1 MPGFIEEL
9 LQDRSVNKL
18 VGRQKELDTIDELL
32 AALASG
38 RGGTLFLSG
47 EPGIGKSTL
56 ARALGEKARSK
67 GHSVYWGFC
76 WESGGAPAYWPW
88 TQVIHQLVS
97 NADIAEE
104 LVTNLGQLFPESGD
118 SSDAMELQPDL
129 ARFQLLEAVRELLD
143 RISRDNPVVIALDDL
158 HSADADSLFL
168 LQYLAKHA
176 AGMPLLLVGTYREL
190 EARQSAS
197 TESLWKAGRDAH
209 ILHLGRLNQEAVE
222 EYLASAGTID
232 KETVRNVHETT
243 GGNPLFLTELVD
255 LRGRLRG
262 EQLPETIQQ
271 VIEQQISLLPAQSA
285 KTLGQAS
292 VLGREFDLPVL
303 AFLRDQDEST
313 TEQQIEAAASA
324 GLIHAV
330 RPGRYRYSHVLHR
343 DVLYQGL
350 GTTTREELHVRC
362 ATYMRSL
369 IDDGAKDSWSM
380 RAVHLQ
386 AAGSC
391 YRNDAVAAWK
401 MAAERAHARLAYE
414 EAAQCLQNA
423 LNTFGQGPKFDPVT
437 RCELQLQCA
446 LALLLAGHIQMG
458 QAHCREV
465 FATTRTLE
473 DPALMSE
480 AALTYGTA
488 LVVGHIDKEL
498 IGMLQECLE
507 MLPDGND
514 ACRARVQA
522 RLAAALQP
530 AVDPSGPVKM
540 AHEAIALARTTDDE
554 SVLFGVLKTAISALM
569 DFAPAL
575 ERIPLNRE
583 FALLAEKRRNAAE
596 QFRSYLR
603 LMIDAVDTTDR
614 QLFDES
620 IDAAERIAQRINLPH
635 YLWRTTSLR
644 ASQAIIDGR
653 FANALD
659 LLDQAQTHADRAGN
673 LESLITLPLQRFA
686 ILREWRDER
695 APMLKEVEVQLR
707 HAYASG
713 MGEVEFFINPIIA
726 VYSGTNDATAALR
739 LLRDES
745 VIKRALGSGDHFTAS
760 TIGEFAAQVGYME
773 IARRAYEQIL
783 PHATECCSLGLMG
796 GGLFRPIAQSLG
808 IIARG
813 LGQLE
818 DAHRHFETALSIVN
832 RMRALPA
839 QAHIHAELAEVE
851 TARGNASAAHE
862 HQRAAQNLAQALDL
876 RGVEIAPVT
885 ADGDARGSA
894 EDRLEMR
901 LEGDIR
907 TICFEGRSTSLRDSK
922 GLQLLEQLV
931 SQPGR
936 EVHVLDLV
944 GASRDAAA
952 SDSGP
957 ALDGLA
963 RDEYR
968 RHVSDLQEELEEA
981 ESLADTGRVDA
992 LRDELDFIT
1001 RELARAYGLGGRE
1014 RPSGS
1019 ASERARVNV
1028 RRRLKDA
1035 IERIGEQIPDAGVYL
1050 ENTIKTGTYCKY
1062 NPM

>member
-1 MPGFIEEL
+1 M
-9 LQDRSVNKL
+9 NKL
-18 VGRQKELDTIDELL
+18 VGRQKELDTINELL

-56 ARALGEKARSK
+56 ARVLGEKARFQ

-97 NADIAEE
+97 TADIAEE
-104 LVTNLGQLFPESGD
+104 LVTHLGQLFPESGD

-190 EARQSAS
+190 EARQSAA

-209 ILHLGRLNQEAVE
+209 ILRLGRLNQEAVE

-271 VIEQQISLLPAQSA
+271 VIEQQISLLPAQSV

-292 VLGREFDLPVL
+292 VLGREFDIPVL

-313 TEQQIEAAASA
+313 TEQQLEAAASA

-380 RAVHLQ
+380 CAVHLQ
-386 AAGSC
+386 AAGSR

-446 LALLLAGHIQMG
+446 LALLLAGKTEAGKQ
-458 QAHCREV
+458 HCRDV
-465 FATTRTLE
+465 FATARALE
-473 DPALMSE
+473 DTGLMSG

-488 LVVGHIDKEL
+488 LVVAHIDKEL
-498 IGMLQECLE
+498 VGMLRECLAV
-507 MLPDGND
+507 LPEKNVAG
-514 ACRARVQA
+514 RARVQA

-530 AVDPSGPVKM
+530 AVDPSGPVAM
-540 AHEAIALARTTDDE
+540 ANDAITLARTLDDE
-554 SVLFGVLKTAISALM
+554 DVLFDVLRSAMSALM
-569 DFAPAL
+569 DYAPAPA
-575 ERIPLNRE
+575 RVPLNRE
-583 FALLAEKRRNAAE
+583 FGALAEKCGNVAE

-603 LMIDAVDTTDR
+603 LMIDAIEIADR

-620 IDAAERIAQRINLPH
+620 IDAAERIALRINLPH
-635 YLWRTTSLR
+635 YLWRTASMR
-644 ASQAIIDGR
+644 ATQEITAGR
-653 FANALD
+653 FSRALEFI
-659 LLDQAQTHADRAGN
+659 DQAQTCADRAGD
-673 LESLITLPLQRFA
+673 LESLVTLPVQRFA
-686 ILREWRDER
+686 ILIEWDDER
-695 APMLKEVEVQLR
+695 APTLQEVEAQLR
-707 HAYASG
+707 HAYANG
-713 MGEVEFFINPIIA
+713 MAAAEFFVSPVIA
-726 VYSGTNDATAALR
+726 VYSGTDDKTAARALISN
-739 LLRDES
+739 ES
-745 VIKRALGSGDHFTAS
+745 FIKRAFCGHDRITAS
-760 TIGEFAAQVGYME
+760 TIGEFAAQTANLD
-773 IARRAYEQIL
+773 IARRAYDQIL
-783 PHATECCSLGLMG
+783 PHAAECCSLGLMG
-796 GGLFRPIAQSLG
+796 GGIFRPMALSLG

-813 LGQLE
+813 LGQLD
-818 DAHRHFETALSIVN
+818 DAKHHLSTALELATEMLAV
-832 RMRALPA
+832 PT
-839 QAHIHAELAEVE
+839 QAHIHDQLAAVE
-851 TARGNASAAHE
+851 AALGNQQAAQD
-862 HQRAAQNLAQALDL
+862 HQRAAQDLALTLKLLGIAAAD
-876 RGVEIAPVT
+876 APVS
-885 ADGDARGSA
+885 DSA
-894 EDRLEMR
+894 PESTEKRFEMQ

-907 TICFEGRSTSLRDSK
+907 TISFDGQCKSLKNNK
-922 GLQLLEQLV
+922 GLELLDRLV
-931 SQPGR
+931 SAPGK

-944 GASRDAAA
+944 GGSAEAVGDA
-952 SDSGP
+952 GP
-957 ALDGLA
+957 VLDDKA
-963 RDEYR
+963 RDEYKHR
-968 RHVSDLQEELEEA
+968 VSDLQEELEEA

>member
-1 MPGFIEEL
+1 MPGFIEEVP
-9 LQDRSVNKL
+9 QDRCVNKL
-18 VGRQKELDTIDELL
+18 VGRQKELDMIDELL
-32 AALASG
+32 TALAAG

-56 ARALGEKARSK
+56 ARALGEQARSQ

-88 TQVIHQLVS
+88 TQVMRLLVS
-97 NADIAEE
+97 DADVPEE
-104 LVTNLGQLFPESGD
+104 LVANLGQLFPESTGD
-118 SSDAMELQPDL
+118 QTELQPDL
-129 ARFQLLEAVRELLD
+129 ARFQLLESVRGLLD
-143 RISRDNPVVIALDDL
+143 RVSRDNPVVIALDDL

-190 EARQSAS
+190 EARQAAA
-197 TESLWKAGRDAH
+197 TESLWRANRDAH
-209 ILHLGRLNQEAVE
+209 TLRLARLDQAAVE
-222 EYLASAGTID
+222 EYLAGAGTVD
-232 KETVRNVHETT
+232 EETVQSLIVTT

-255 LRGRLRG
+255 LLGRQQSD
-262 EQLPETIQQ
+262 QLPETINQ
-271 VIEQQISLLPAQSA
+271 VIEQQISLLPPPTVTA
-285 KTLGQAS
+285 LGQAS
-292 VLGREFDLPVL
+292 VLGRDFDVAVL
-303 AFLRDQDEST
+303 AFLRNQDEGT
-313 TEQQIEAAASA
+313 TEEEIEPATSA
-324 GLIHAV
+324 NLIQAL
-330 RPGRYRYSHVLHR
+330 RPGRYRFSHVLYR
-343 DVLYQGL
+343 DALYQGL
-350 GTTTREELHVRC
+350 GNTTREELHIQC
-362 ATYMRSL
+362 ASYLRSL
-369 IDDGAKDSWSM
+369 IDNGAKDRWSM
-380 RAVHLQ
+380 YAVHLQ
-386 AAGSC
+386 AAGSGH
-391 YRNDAVAAWK
+391 RNDAVAAWK

-414 EAAQCLQNA
+414 EAAQCLQHA
-423 LNTFGQGPKFDPVT
+423 LDVFGQGPKFNPVT

-458 QAHCREV
+458 QEHCREV

-473 DPALMSE
+473 DPGLMSE

-498 IGMLQECLE
+498 IGMLRECLE
-507 MLPDGND
+507 KLPDDDD

-530 AVDPSGPVKM
+530 AVDPSGPVQM
-540 AHEAIALARTTDDE
+540 AREAIALARTVGDE
-554 SVLFGVLKTAISALM
+554 RVLFGVLRNAISALM

-583 FALLAEKRRNAAE
+583 FALLAEKRRNVAE

-603 LMIDAVDTTDR
+603 LMIDAVDIADR

-620 IDAAERIAQRINLPH
+620 IDAAEQIAQRIDMPH
-635 YLWRTTSLR
+635 YLWRTASMR
-644 ASQAIIDGR
+644 ATQAVAEGR
-653 FANALD
+653 FAQALELID
-659 LLDQAQTHADRAGN
+659 EAQGHADRAGD
-673 LESLITLPLQRFA
+673 LESLITLPVQRFA
-686 ILREWRDER
+686 ILVEWRDMR
-695 APMLKEVEVQLR
+695 APGLEEVKAQLQ
-707 HAYASG
+707 HAYANG
-713 MGEVEFFINPIIA
+713 MAEAEFFVSPIIA
-726 VYSGTNDATAALR
+726 VYSGTDDTTAALR
-739 LLRDES
+739 FLRDES
-745 VIKRALGSGDHFTAS
+745 FIERALGGGDRISAS
-760 TIGEFAAQVGYME
+760 TIGEFAARIGNIE
-773 IARRAYEQIL
+773 IARRAYDQIL

-796 GGLFRPIAQSLG
+796 GGLFRPISQSLG
-808 IIARG
+808 MIAKG

-818 DAHRHFETALSIVN
+818 DAQRHLEKALGMVIK
-832 RMRALPA
+832 MRALPA
-839 QAHIHAELAEVE
+839 QAHIRAELAEVE
-851 TARGNASAAHE
+851 IARGNASAAREHE
-862 HQRAAQNLAQALDL
+862 RAAQHLAQTLNL
-876 RGVEIAPVT
+876 RGVNVAHVPGEDDAARPGENRFEI
-885 ADGDARGSA
+885 
-894 EDRLEMR
+894 R

-907 TICFEGRSTSLRDSK
+907 TIHFEGQSTSLRDSK

-931 SQPGR
+931 SQPGT

-944 GASRDAAA
+944 GASRQATT

-957 ALDGLA
+957 ALDGKA
-963 RDEYR
+963 RNEYKR
-968 RHVSDLQEELEEA
+968 RVSELQEELDEA
-981 ESLADTGRVDA
+981 ETLADAGRIEA